1 MIRFVL
7 FLLIIYFIYAFY
19 KAIEKNRKEPTIKDL
34 GKAKVVNVATPC
46 PDPKTF
52 LDYIEGKIDGKQKE
66 AMRKHIDSCE
76 DCMSA
81 LQAVFDMPAK
91 EELKK

>member
-19 KAIEKNRKEPTIKDL
+19 KAIQKNRQEPKIKDL
-34 GKAKVVNVATPC
+34 GKAKVINAAPC

-52 LDYIEGKIDGKQKE
+52 LNYIEGKIDGKQKE
-66 AMRKHIDSCE
+66 AIRKHIDSCE

-91 EELKK
+91 EKLKK